1 MSFHNTV
8 DTHQHTHSHSYP
20 HTNTHT
26 LTQTHPGFSSPHSN
40 LLPVRDL
47 SSAPLD
53 WHTLN
58 QMPFPRS
65 LLRIFLHRRNKKKT
79 RIWSESGLPTPG
91 ATRRSGARRRLPE
104 LPGSPRGLE
113 AGAGALWPACVPA
126 EPRAAGLEL
135 RCLLSAS
142 PATRKAVYGDTQ
154 CEKGADL
161 KRRRMQART
170 TKVSYSK
177 VCASPLLS
185 STP

>member
-1 MSFHNTV
+1 MLLGVIPQHRKHTN
-8 DTHQHTHSHSYP
+8 THQHTHVH
-20 HTNTHT
+20 THT
-26 LTQTHPGFSSPHSN
+26 HTHAHTHPSFSPHSN
-40 LLPVRDL
+40 SPPVRDL

-53 WHTLN
+53 WHFKPDPVSSSVFSSTTV
-58 QMPFPRS
+58 
-65 LLRIFLHRRNKKKT
+65 KKH
-79 RIWSESGLPTPG
+79 WFCPTQSSRGWAQNVRAAPG
-91 ATRRSGARRRLPE
+91 GVSPT
-104 LPGSPRGLE
+104 LPGSLRGSM
-113 AGAGALWPACVPA
+113 AGAGAFWSACVPA

>member
-1 MSFHNTV
+1 MLLAVIPQHGRHA
-8 DTHQHTHSHSYP
+8 HQHARTHAPSYP
-20 HTNTHT
+20 HAHERSALQ
-26 LTQTHPGFSSPHSN
+26 LTATPGLLLRAAWSPLSARRGFPAASSGFSSAKKHSFC
-40 LLPVRDL
+40 PPQ
-47 SSAPLD
+47 SS
-53 WHTLN
+53 
-58 QMPFPRS
+58 
-65 LLRIFLHRRNKKKT
+65 
-79 RIWSESGLPTPG
+79 
-91 ATRRSGARRRLPE
+91 RRRARSARAAP
-104 LPGSPRGLE
+104 PGSPRGSAPAAAL
-113 AGAGALWPACVPA
+113 GAPRRAAPRSACVPA
-126 EPRAAGLEL
+126 EPRAACLEL